1 MIAND
6 KIKWPE
12 RVIQFGE
19 GGFLRGFVD
28 WILQIVNEK
37 TDFDGS
43 VAVVQPIAEGMCQ
56 ILQEQDCVYTHIMR
70 GIQNGVSTVE
80 KKKVDVISR
89 TINPYEDWQSYL
101 QLAENP
107 DFRIVVSNTTES
119 GIAYDAG
126 DKLHDD
132 PQNSFPGKLT
142 VLLYQFYWQKQNNI
156 L

>member
-1 MIAND
+1 M
-6 KIKWPE
+6 
-12 RVIQFGE
+12 
-19 GGFLRGFVD
+19 
-28 WILQIVNEK
+28 QIVNEK

-43 VAVVQPIAEGMCQ
+43 VAVVQPIAEGMGQ

-142 VLLYQFYWQKQNNI
+142 VLLYQFY
-156 L
+156 